1 MRKVKQIALLQTK
14 ERLKQQKTISQLVKV
29 NSEVEK
35 CSKISKNLQEIAQDK
50 AREEDVIN
58 SYSFQSN
65 RQLIQKL
72 MEQREILLNRQEFLE
87 QEKMAV
93 SAELSNSK
101 SKNDVLEK
109 KRVKEKIA
117 GAAKKENKMDE
128 NHYLNNR
135 R

>member
-65 RQLIQKL
+65 RQLIQKR
-72 MEQREILLNRQEFLE
+72 MAQRE
-87 QEKMAV
+87 M
-93 SAELSNSK
+93 
-101 SKNDVLEK
+101 
-109 KRVKEKIA
+109 
-117 GAAKKENKMDE
+117 
-128 NHYLNNR
+128 
-135 R
+135 